1 MIRILLVEDDPV
13 IRDTTSYFL
22 KCQQNF
28 EVVCAD
34 TGGEA
39 LSHAREKFDVI
50 LMDIRMPV
58 LDGLAATRCIRESDH
73 SDSKTVPI
81 VAMTANVFEEDVKK
95 SFDAGMNAHLSKPV
109 DIKQMY
115 AVLDELITGDGLL

>member
-39 LSHAREKFDVI
+39 LST
-50 LMDIRMPV
+50 P
-58 LDGLAATRCIRESDH
+58 G
-73 SDSKTVPI
+73 
-81 VAMTANVFEEDVKK
+81 K
-95 SFDAGMNAHLSKPV
+95 SSM
-109 DIKQMY
+109 
-115 AVLDELITGDGLL
+115 